1 MGPSDLLMAATSQ
14 SPATEKVTIWS
25 RFVARGGES
34 ANQAV
39 CTGAMGGP
47 CFTHFQHV
55 QDSSP
60 SASGSSSQIVISG
73 LNQNIVMMV
82 FGSEKRIPDARQSR
96 KRLRDV
102 RRMAGALQ
110 LPKRLHVDRP
120 CCRDGGEPTRSSG
133 HADGARRAGE
143 LATATA
149 HLLAGPR
156 SCRLCGLPV

>member
-1 MGPSDLLMAATSQ
+1 MVALRGEGRRVCESGCLHRSHGRPVLHALPARAGLLSF
-14 SPATEKVTIWS
+14 
-25 RFVARGGES
+25 RFRLIISNRYFRFES
-34 ANQAV
+34 EYSHDV
-39 CTGAMGGP
+39 
-47 CFTHFQHV
+47 FTPVWIQLTL
-55 QDSSP
+55 DR
-60 SASGSSSQIVISG
+60 
-73 LNQNIVMMV
+73 
-82 FGSEKRIPDARQSR
+82 KSR

-110 LPKRLHVDRP
+110 LPERLHVDRP

-156 SCRLCGLPV
+156 SHRLCPWPGPLRTGRKGLFCVCERLFKRS